1 MSDRIKPSPPDFST
15 WNFVDSSLLH
25 VKLKGGDTVVYKS
38 AEKDNRTWFVVVNSY
53 AHPLQ
58 PARGVEF
65 NFFDRGVVMKGWGL
79 ADDEDDFEKMS
90 KAVLTDGRW
99 RILLRGES
107 VSTDFLYHEDS
118 LELAAVAIKIYDD
131 KDKFK
136 FEVIIKR

>member
-79 ADDEDDFEKMS
+79 G
-90 KAVLTDGRW
+90 DGAYCCGVRASAQIFCITRIVWNWQRW
-99 RILLRGES
+99 RL
-107 VSTDFLYHEDS
+107 
-118 LELAAVAIKIYDD
+118 
-131 KDKFK
+131 KFMTTK
-136 FEVIIKR
+136 TNLNSR